1 MGIVSTKE
9 LGRTFEQEI
18 KRFPI
23 ARRRW
28 VCVLSDDTTLNN
40 PTAET
45 AVLAATSGA
54 AWGAAHPT
62 FADFKLRK
70 VSMNE
75 GFEGSPYH
83 VEVIAE
89 YGNVTDEE
97 LLTPTARAAVW
108 GAEARQGQVPA
119 LFFYDGSDTY
129 PLTNSA
135 FDFFPG
141 LTTDESMV
149 SIKVTKNFSGWPT
162 GWFAA
167 MNFVND
173 ATYFGCAAGTI
184 KVNTVNV
191 SLEMEE
197 WGGGVVKFYKAT
209 AELLY
214 RQSGWALQLPDVGW
228 NFIASG
234 QKRRAMVFDFE
245 NSEWVPSPN
254 PIGLNGFGAPSP
266 TGYPEILVRRV
277 NPMASLSGVF
287 GTPP

>member
-1 MGIVSTKE
+1 MGIVSVKE

-18 KRFPI
+18 KKFPI

-28 VCVLSDDTTLNN
+28 VCVLSDDTTVGN
-40 PTAET
+40 PTAEGS
-45 AVLAATSGA
+45 VLAATSGTA
-54 AWGAAHPT
+54 YGAAHPS
-62 FADFKLRK
+62 FGDFKLRK

-83 VEVIAE
+83 IEVIAE
-89 YGNVTDEE
+89 YGAVTEE
-97 LLTPTARAAVW
+97 DMLSPTARPAVW
-108 GAEARQGQVPA
+108 GAEARSGQVPA
-119 LFFYDGSDTY
+119 LFFFDGGTAY

-135 FDFFPG
+135 YDFFPG

-149 SIKVTKNFSGWPT
+149 SMKVTKNFASWPT
-162 GWFAA
+162 GWFSVMNHVNNAA
-167 MNFVND
+167 
-173 ATYFGCAAGTI
+173 YFGCEAGTI
-184 KVNTVNV
+184 KVNSVNV

-197 WGGGVVKFYKAT
+197 WGGGVVKFYRAT

-254 PIGLNGFGAPSP
+254 PIGLDGSGGPSP
-266 TGYPEILVRRV
+266 TGYPEILIRPV
-277 NPMASLSGVF
+277 NPEANLAGIF
-287 GTPP
+287 GATP

>member
-1 MGIVSTKE
+1 MGIVSVKE

-28 VCVLSDDTTLNN
+28 VCVLSDDTLLNN
-40 PTAET
+40 PTSEK
-45 AVLAATSGA
+45 AVVAATSGS
-54 AWGAAHPT
+54 AWGTAHPT
-62 FADFKLRK
+62 FPDFRLRK
-70 VSMNE
+70 ISMNE

-97 LLTPTARAAVW
+97 LLFPTSRPSVW
-108 GAEARQGQVPA
+108 GAEARAGQVPA
-119 LFFYDGSDTY
+119 LFFYDSGTAY

-135 FDFFPG
+135 YDFFPG

-149 SIKVTKNFSGWPT
+149 SIKVTKNFSNWPT
-162 GWFAA
+162 SWFGV
-167 MNFVND
+167 MNCVND
-173 ATYFGCAAGTI
+173 ATYFGCGAGTI
-184 KVNTVNV
+184 KVNSVNV
-191 SLEMEE
+191 SYEMEE

-228 NFIASG
+228 NFIAGG

-254 PIGLNGFGAPSP
+254 PIGLDGSGGPSP
-266 TGYPEILVRRV
+266 TGYPDILVRRV
-277 NPMASLSGVF
+277 NPEASLQGVF
-287 GTPP
+287 GNTP